1 MADEYISREAA
12 LRAIENK
19 RNEYVDKAWKPVVG
33 GRYQQD
39 ELFTNA
45 ALGCRAADEEVK
57 TVPAADVK
65 PVVRGKWVADRYG
78 GTTCSVCGL
87 SPDENR
93 VDNADDWG
101 RWEPFPPYCPNCG
114 ADMRVEHE

>member
-1 MADEYISREAA
+1 MNIDYISREAA

-19 RNEYVDKAWKPVVG
+19 RNEYVDKAWKPVIG

-39 ELFTNA
+39 ELFANA
-45 ALGCRAADEEVK
+45 ALGCRAAEEEVK

-65 PVVRGKWVADRYG
+65 PVVHGKWDKMRD
-78 GTTCSVCGL
+78 GTLECTVCG
-87 SPDENR
+87 SIAPYK
-93 VDNADDWG
+93 DNYYGDVVEAP
-101 RWEPFPPYCPNCG
+101 ELPYCPWCG

>member
-1 MADEYISREAA
+1 MDDFISRKAA

-45 ALGCRAADEEVK
+45 ALGCRAAEEEVK

-65 PVVRGKWVADRYG
+65 PVVRGHWIKLSRGDVCSECKYQTGRYEHG
-78 GTTCSVCGL
+78 G
-87 SPDENR
+87 N
-93 VDNADDWG
+93 
-101 RWEPFPPYCPNCG
+101 YCPDCG
-114 ADMRVEHE
+114 ADMRTTEVKHD